1 MLKIYTYAK
10 CSTCRDARK
19 WLEAR
24 GLPFGEHPIRETPP
38 TADELKIMLKACG
51 GQMKRLFNTSSQDYR
66 DLGISQRMDS
76 LPPSE
81 AFALIARNGNLARRP
96 FLLGP
101 GLALVGFDERAWEE
115 AFRKAGR

>member
-1 MLKIYTYAK
+1 MLTLYTYAK
-10 CSTCRDARK
+10 CSTCRKAVR
-19 WLEAR
+19 WLRER
-24 GLPFGEHPIRETPP
+24 GAEFRERPIREAPP
-38 TADELKIMLKACG
+38 GAEELAAMLAAHG
-51 GQMKRLFNTSSQDYR
+51 GSLRRIFNTSSQDYR

-76 LPPSE
+76 LPPAE

-101 GLALVGFDERAWEE
+101 GLALVGFDAQAWEE